1 MISLKRS
8 KKDIKKANKEMAVG
22 PSIGEEYPYG
32 TRLRFEKEE
41 IDKIDGLKNVNAGDS
56 VSLKA
61 IGTIAEVS
69 SRDSDKK
76 GESSRTVEIQ
86 IEKISID
93 HETEEKKGFNDK
105 EDDD

>member
-8 KKDIKKANKEMAVG
+8 KKDIKKANKEMSVG
-22 PSIGEEYPYG
+22 PSMGEEYPYG

-56 VSLKA
+56 ISLKA
-61 IGTIAEVS
+61 IGTITGVS
-69 SRDSDKK
+69 IRDSDK
-76 GESSRTVEIQ
+76 GEGSRTVEIQ
-86 IEKISID
+86 IEKISVD